1 MLAFKGRESSRVPDF
16 NVAFV
21 FLRVSVCGETVRDK
35 SG

>member
-1 MLAFKGRESSRVPDF
+1 MLAFEGRESSRVSEF

-35 SG
+35 AG